1 MIKHAI
7 QITIIGDSLQEK
19 CDAGCGEDWSSPET
33 LALARQRIKDRFGD
47 KIQLQYL
54 DLSKAIANHDALEW
68 NEVIKNK
75 NLSLP
80 LLLIN
85 GQPRISGLFDI
96 RQLLDT
102 IEAEIEIGAQ
112 W

>member
-1 MIKHAI
+1 MLKRTI
-7 QITIIGDSLQEK
+7 QISIMDDNSQGK

-33 LALARQRIKDRFGD
+33 LALAEQRIKDRFGD

-54 DLSKAIANHDALEW
+54 DLSQTMPNHEALEW

-102 IEAEIEIGAQ
+102 IEVEIEMGAQ
-112 W
+112 

>member
-1 MIKHAI
+1 MTKHAI
-7 QITIIGDSLQEK
+7 QITIIDDSSQGE
-19 CDAGCGEDWSSPET
+19 CDAGCGEDWSSPEP
-33 LALARQRIKDRFGD
+33 LALAEQRIKDRFGD

-54 DLSKAIANHDALEW
+54 DLSKAVPNHDVLEW

-75 NLSLP
+75 NLLLP

-102 IEAEIEIGAQ
+102 IEVEIEIGEQ
-112 W
+112 

>member
-1 MIKHAI
+1 MIEHTI
-7 QITIIGDSLQEK
+7 EITIIDDSSREE

-33 LALARQRIKDRFGD
+33 LTLARQRIKDRFDD

-54 DLSKAIANHDALEW
+54 DLSKAAPDNYVLKW

-75 NLSLP
+75 SLP
-80 LLLIN
+80 LPLLAIN

-102 IEAEIEIGAQ
+102 IEVEIEIGEEL
-112 W
+112 

>member
-1 MIKHAI
+1 MIEHTI
-7 QITIIGDSLQEK
+7 EITIIDDSSREE

-33 LALARQRIKDRFGD
+33 LTLARQRIKDRFDD

-54 DLSKAIANHDALEW
+54 DLSKPAPNHDVLEW
-68 NEVIKNK
+68 NEVIKQK
-75 NLSLP
+75 NLPLP
-80 LLLIN
+80 LLVVN

-102 IEAEIEIGAQ
+102 IEVEIEAKEEL
-112 W
+112 

>member
-1 MIKHAI
+1 MARHDI
-7 QITIIGDSLQEK
+7 QITIIDGSSQGE
-19 CDAGCGEDWSSPET
+19 CNAGCGEDWSSPET
-33 LALARQRIKDRFGD
+33 LALAEQRIKDRFGD

-54 DLSKAIANHDALEW
+54 DLSKVLPDHDIPVW

-75 NLSLP
+75 NLPFP

-85 GQPRISGLFDI
+85 GQLRISGLFDI

-102 IEAEIEIGAQ
+102 IEAEIEIGEQ